1 MPKQSK
7 NQYVDQQNALQND
20 WLMDDGNRSFAWVLY
35 WGFILLIGGI
45 GGVVFKVLID
55 MIHDFFVR

>member
-1 MPKQSK
+1 MSK
-7 NQYVDQQNALQND
+7 HQQNALKND
-20 WLMDDGNRSFAWVLY
+20 WLMDYGNRSFAWVLF
-35 WGFILLIGGI
+35 WGFIILIGCI

>member
-35 WGFILLIGGI
+35 WGFILLVGGL

>member
-35 WGFILLIGGI
+35 WGFILLVGGI

>member
-1 MPKQSK
+1 MSK
-7 NQYVDQQNALQND
+7 HQQNALKND
-20 WLMDDGNRSFAWVLY
+20 WLMDDGNRSFAWLLY